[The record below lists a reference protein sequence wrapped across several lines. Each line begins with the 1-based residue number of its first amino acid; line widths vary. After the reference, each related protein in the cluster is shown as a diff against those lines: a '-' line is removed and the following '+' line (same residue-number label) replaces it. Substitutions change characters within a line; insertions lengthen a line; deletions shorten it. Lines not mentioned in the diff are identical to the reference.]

1 MNQGNSQKP
10 KILYVE
16 DDPKSRLIVKKLL
29 ESTGC
34 EVHEASDGETGVE
47 KALDLKPDA
56 ILMDIMLPGMDGLE
70 AVRRIRSEEEISTTP
85 IIAIT
90 AKAMVQDREQILKAG
105 CDHYIAKPID
115 LPRLLQLLSQVL
127 KKKLLLKIPQ
137 SVEIPEK
144 EKREKRESI
153 QKTLLVVDDTPKNVL
168 VLQKIFSSEGYTILT
183 APHGRAALD
192 ILENHSVDLIVS
204 DIAMPKMDG
213 YRLCYEIMKNPET
226 RNTRFIFYS
235 SHYSNK
241 EEVDFGLKLGADH
254 YMVRPLEVKKLIN
267 TVKEVLRS
275 RKKRPAVI
283 TEEEFQRL
291 HGNLLTSKII
301 EIAPRREPFEK
312 SGITVTLEMG
322 RSYLV
327 KEKTPQKSYDIF
339 LDHLSL
345 GFSGLCLTRTHPK
358 FIKTQY
364 NLEKT
369 PFIWLSTTNSPGFI
383 STIDLTELSL
393 SVKNFVSKAQKSII
407 LLDGFEFLASK
418 MGFHVMLEF
427 LQSMNEFVSNHD
439 CILLLPVDPDTLNQ
453 RELSMLERE
462 LAAFV

>member
-1 MNQGNSQKP
+1 MNQGNAQKP

-34 EVHEASDGETGVE
+34 EVYEASDGETGID

-56 ILMDIMLPGMDGLE
+56 VLMDIMLPGMDGLE
-70 AVRRIRSEEEISTTP
+70 AVRRIRSEEDISATP

-90 AKAMVQDREQILKAG
+90 AKAMAQDREQILEAG
-105 CDHYIAKPID
+105 CDYYIVKPID

-137 SVEIPEK
+137 SLEPPER
-144 EKREKRESI
+144 REKKESI
-153 QKTLLVVDDTPKNVL
+153 YKTILLVDDAPKNIL

-183 APHGRAALD
+183 APHGRAALH
-192 ILENHSVDLIVS
+192 ILGNHPVDLIVS
-204 DIAMPKMDG
+204 DIAMPEMDG
-213 YRLCYEIMKNPET
+213 YRLCYEVMRNPET
-226 RNTRFIFYS
+226 RSIRFIFYS

-267 TVKEVLRS
+267 TVKEVLKS
-275 RKKRPAVI
+275 KKKRPA
-283 TEEEFQRL
+283 TMDEEEFQRL

-301 EIAPRREPFEK
+301 EIAPLKEPFEK

-369 PFIWLSTTNSPGFI
+369 PFIWLSTTSSPGFI

-393 SVKNFVSKAQKSII
+393 SAKNFVSKAQKSII